1 MICLRNISRVYT
13 RKQSNDVVHALDNI
27 SLVLPEKGFVSILG
41 ASGSGKTTLLNLLG
55 GLDKPTSGEM
65 IVDGLS
71 TSSFSNREWD
81 SYRNDKIG
89 FVLQNCYLLPHLN
102 VRDNVAIKLQISN
115 RRNNHIDELVD
126 QALKEV
132 DLMDKKFDKPKS
144 LSGGQKQ
151 RVAIARA
158 IVGSPTVILA
168 DEPTGALDS
177 KTGAQIMDLLK
188 KLSANHLVVMVTHNK
203 EYANQYSD
211 RIIELQDG
219 RIMSDSC
226 PIEDKIGS
234 SSDNLPKVS
243 IPLTTSLKWGF
254 KNLIIK
260 KFSTLSIVLASALGL
275 AGVGLILTI
284 SSGVETAFINAE
296 EEALS
301 QYPVTISSYSKQSSQ
316 GSAPD
321 FEEYTSE
328 EIVFADLSSYA
339 TQEHYN
345 YMSRNFLDYMEA
357 MPKDYYY
364 ISYQRSYTSFN
375 IFTKISEEKN
385 TYRQVSSTN
394 TLFYK
399 GVEDLNFMNRE
410 YQCLRGDFPTHYNEL
425 ALVVD
430 SYNRVNGAYL
440 NYLGF
445 DVDLSHYSDTRFT
458 FDEIIGKTYRYVPNN
473 NYYYYDIAND
483 VYKKNNY
490 TAETFYNQSTIELT
504 ITAIVRERKDNT
516 NAFLSTG
523 VMYTPEFERM
533 VIDNANNSNI
543 VRDQLEY
550 GVDKNVMTGQPFTDS
565 QGSTSLSKYYNYEQK
580 LFDLG
585 QYERVTDLY
594 YFTSNF
600 ISRDYISSYFKSYVK
615 NEEVDF
621 STLSYSD
628 YIDKV
633 SAQFDGAITM
643 MTSVLYVFAAISVF
657 VSAIL
662 NAILTYISIHQR
674 TNEIGLLRSLGARK
688 QDIAFMVE
696 TESLLCGFLGGA
708 SSILLSLLLV
718 NPLNALIKNAIYTYN
733 FYLLSRT
740 TFTLSGFQWWVAP
753 ILVGLAIVTA
763 LVSALIPAIIASKKN
778 PAHAINE

>member
-328 EIVFADLSSYA
+328 EVVFADLSSYA

>member
-226 PIEDKIGS
+226 PIEDKIGI

-600 ISRDYISSYFKSYVK
+600 ISRDFISSYFKSYVK